1 MNMQI
6 STAAAPA
13 AIGPYSQGVATPGG
27 MVFVSGQL
35 GLVPSTGK
43 LAEGG
48 VEAQARQALAN
59 VKAILEAAGCQMS
72 DVVKTTCLLAD
83 IADFAKF
90 NVVYDE
96 FFGDGV
102 APARSAFAVRAL
114 PKGALVEIEAI
125 ACKRL

>member
-1 MNMQI
+1 MNKQI

-13 AIGPYSQGVATPGG
+13 AIGPYSQGVATSGG
-27 MVFVSGQL
+27 IVFVSGQL

-48 VEAQARQALAN
+48 IEAQARQALAN
-59 VKAILEAAGCQMS
+59 VKAILEEAGCKMA

-96 FFGDGV
+96 FFGDEMP
-102 APARSAFAVRAL
+102 PARSAFAVKAL
-114 PKGALVEIEAI
+114 PKAALVEIEAI
-125 ACKRL
+125 ACRQA